1 MPETTTW
8 QQLAAL
14 RLRRQHLE
22 ERAGREEMLDVVR
35 DHVAVQ
41 AQVIGSAELAVHARV
56 DGLERDAVRVALW
69 QDRTLVKTWA
79 MRGTLHLV
87 AADELPE
94 LVAALGTRINWTRP
108 VWLRYFGVTREEM
121 LALQD
126 AIGEILSDEPM
137 TRAALGAALAARL
150 DDDAFAHRVASGWG
164 TFLKP
169 AAGRGYLCFGPDD
182 GRNVTF
188 VDPRQWLGR
197 AMPEP
202 TADALGA
209 VIERHL
215 HAFPGSSKGELAR
228 WWGVQGGATLRKPMA
243 SLGERVTEVVADGT
257 KVLVLTEDLATLANI
272 EPSTAVRLLP
282 AFDPYTLGLQKEAE
296 PLLPRE
302 RRPLVSRT
310 AGWISQVLILGG
322 VVQGTWT
329 HEVKKGR
336 LEVSLVPWRR
346 LARAERTAVDA
357 EAARIGAFLG
367 VEPAVAVA
375 DAV

>member
-1 MPETTTW
+1 
-8 QQLAAL
+8 
-14 RLRRQHLE
+14 
-22 ERAGREEMLDVVR
+22 MLDVVR

-56 DGLERDAVRVALW
+56 DGLRRDDIRTALW
-69 QDRTLVKTWA
+69 RDRTLVKTWA

-87 AADELPE
+87 ASDELPE
-94 LVAALGTRINWTRP
+94 LVGALGTRINWLRP
-108 VWLRYFGVTREEM
+108 LWLRYFEVTREEM

-126 AIGEILSDEPM
+126 GIGEVLTDRPM
-137 TRAALGAALAARL
+137 TRAALGEALAKHL
-150 DDDAFAHRVASGWG
+150 GNEAFADRVTSSWG

-169 AAGRGYLCFGPDD
+169 AASRGLLCFGPDD

-188 VDPRQWLGR
+188 VDPREWLGR
-197 AMPEP
+197 EMPEP
-202 TADALGA
+202 TEDALA
-209 VIERHL
+209 PVIVRQL

-228 WWGVQGGATLRKPMA
+228 WWGVQGGATFRKPIA
-243 SLGERVTEVVADGT
+243 SLGDRVTELSADGT
-257 KVLVLTEDLATLANI
+257 KVLVLTEDVETLATI

-296 PLLPRE
+296 PLLPLA

-310 AGWISQVLILGG
+310 AGWISQVLIVGG
-322 VVQGTWT
+322 AIQGTWT

-336 LEVSLVPWRR
+336 LEIRLVPWRR
-346 LARAERTAVDA
+346 ITKAERQAIDA

-367 VEPAVAVA
+367 AEPDLAVGRPG
-375 DAV
+375 